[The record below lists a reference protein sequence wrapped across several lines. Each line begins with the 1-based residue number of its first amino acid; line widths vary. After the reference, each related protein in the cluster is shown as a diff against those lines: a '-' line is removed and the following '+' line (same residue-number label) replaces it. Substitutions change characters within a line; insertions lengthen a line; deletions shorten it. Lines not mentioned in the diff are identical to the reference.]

1 MAEFTALPQSEAY
14 RLIDFE
20 QVEIHPGVVE
30 GFILVVRGTKPYLN
44 MDVDL
49 VARVYIQQP
58 DYWGIEVVGML
69 PGGIG
74 LPAEAPY
81 VASLPLAGII
91 GTEGI
96 EVIGATRSERH
107 QVPAYPSA

>member
-1 MAEFTALPQSEAY
+1 MRRSRSIP
-14 RLIDFE
+14 
-20 QVEIHPGVVE
+20 V
-30 GFILVVRGTKPYLN
+30 N
-44 MDVDL
+44 VDL
-49 VARVYIQQP
+49 VPRVYIRQR

-69 PGGIG
+69 PGGFE

-81 VASLPLAGII
+81 VVSLPLAGIV

-107 QVPAYPSA
+107 QVPPTSYA